1 MNTDGQRTKI
11 GITYFRDQGNPLKHE
26 LFDRIRY
33 WADLVLLDP
42 SRRHP
47 DIPEMG
53 LDLYHMARWSS
64 AAYSDFKLAA
74 EAGIST
80 VNSYAGAKTAEDRV
94 ASSRACSEHGISVA
108 KFEYGTAD
116 EITLEPPVVIKS
128 RHELDDDGH
137 EFRLVY
143 SGKLTFEDKQVV
155 QQYIVPSRSF
165 KIFRV
170 GEHTRATEEIPPDG
184 QPEERSVSRRFVE
197 LADAVAEL
205 FGLALFELDVLVHKT
220 YYVIDVNPVVSLD
233 AVSDALEIYEGL
245 LQSAVGVSGSGF
257 AFPRNQ

>member
-1 MNTDGQRTKI
+1 MSTKGQQPKI
-11 GITYFRDQGNPLKHE
+11 GITYFHDQGNPLKHE
-26 LFDRIRY
+26 LFERIRY

-47 DIPEMG
+47 DLPQMG

-64 AAYSDFKLAA
+64 AAYSDFKLAN
-74 EAGIST
+74 EADIPT

-116 EITLEPPVVIKS
+116 EITLDPPVVIKS

-143 SGKLTFEDKQVV
+143 SGKLMFEGKRVV

-170 GEHTRATEEIPPDG
+170 GEHTRATEEMPPDG

-197 LADAVAEL
+197 LADEIAEL
-205 FGLALFELDVLVHKT
+205 FGLALFELDVLIHKK

-233 AVSDALEIYEGL
+233 AVSDALELYEGL
-245 LQSAVGVSGSGF
+245 IQSAVGVSGSGF
-257 AFPRNQ
+257 ASPRNQ